1 MKKLFTLVLMSL
13 LTTVGAVAQETWTI
27 AGVAALCGA
36 EWDPTATE
44 NDMTKSGESNYVL
57 VKEGCVLEKGVQYG
71 YKAVKDHAWTTSVPS
86 GSANQYLTVQE
97 TGTYTVTF
105 SLNVEFSDLSVET
118 VKTGSAVIGEKTWTV
133 AGSSVELFG
142 TKWDATNTA
151 NDLTKQSDGTY
162 KLELKNKALPKG
174 TVEYKICA
182 NHAWSEAYPQ
192 ENASFTVPEDGAY
205 DVVLTFNPET
215 QAVDAVPAK
224 TGEAVIEKVY
234 SLVGAFQLLGGEEP
248 VDDDEASMT
257 LFGGKWDVESDANNM
272 WEEGSNFVYKKTS
285 IKLPAGQ
292 IACKVAVNHSWAE
305 NYGADGVMDGS
316 NVIAPIEQAG
326 TYDVSFTFNPDTKI
340 LTIEPTLIAAG
351 IDAVSTDMGAQT
363 AIRYDLSG
371 RRIGEGHKG
380 VVIMNGK
387 KVAATR

>member
-86 GSANQYLTVQE
+86 GNANQYLTVQE

-151 NDLTKQSDGTY
+151 NDMTKQEDGTY
-162 KLELKNKALPKG
+162 KLELKNKALPAGK
-174 TVEYKICA
+174 VEYKICA

-351 IDAVSTDMGAQT
+351 IGAVSTDMGAQT

-371 RRIGEGHKG
+371 RRIGESHKG